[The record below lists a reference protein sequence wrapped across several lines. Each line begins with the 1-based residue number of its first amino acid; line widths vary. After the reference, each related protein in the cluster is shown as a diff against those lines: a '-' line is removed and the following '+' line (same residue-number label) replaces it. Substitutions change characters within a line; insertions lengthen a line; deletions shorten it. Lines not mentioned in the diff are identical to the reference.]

1 MKSKLVRNRVIIPQ
15 PSLELLAE
23 LNVQAEKVDCAVV
36 IGVLPKGT
44 PMLGGATMNAT
55 PFYMVLDK
63 DMFKET
69 EESLDATHI
78 GFSRE
83 EVLSLLLD
91 RAKKVE

>member
-44 PMLGGATMNAT
+44 PMLGGETMSAT
-55 PFYMVLDK
+55 PFYLVLDNG
-63 DMFKET
+63 MFKDT
-69 EESLDATHI
+69 EEDLDATHV

-83 EVLSLLLD
+83 EVLTLLLD
-91 RAKKVE
+91 KAKKAD